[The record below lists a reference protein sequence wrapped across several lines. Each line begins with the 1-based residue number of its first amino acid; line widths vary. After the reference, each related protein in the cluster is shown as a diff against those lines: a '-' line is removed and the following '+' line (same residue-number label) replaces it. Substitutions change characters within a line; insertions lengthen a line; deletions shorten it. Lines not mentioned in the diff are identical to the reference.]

1 MTTVAST
8 SEQQTPQVVPHLSD
22 YEQLRLNN
30 IHRNETKLKQLG
42 LLKPIVQS
50 VHPKRRATKPK
61 SSSSK
66 PRVPSGPKRTST
78 RTKRKVVSYYSPT
91 IDEDDSGERR
101 RRESDDES
109 SDYDEP
115 TRMIE
120 DDDHDDTIPASD
132 EDDEPIQN
140 NTKRRE
146 SDDESSDYDEPT
158 SMIEDDDHDDT
169 IPASDEDDEPIQNN
183 TKRSRRRTNPT
194 RTTTTPKPSTPKPN
208 NKEKTLSNHNTD
220 PTALGGILC
229 ETAKSS
235 RSTCRKCRVKIE
247 KDTPRVG
254 MQAWIVGRQALTW
267 QCPPCFLANVTCV
280 LEKTGRGRCQLTREN
295 FGKGE
300 LKVGVRSHTAT
311 FWYGLEVVG
320 QVLGAV
326 LAQVRGAGGDETGLG
341 EVVGQVLGAV
351 LAQVGG
357 GERDKVGRELVRLDR
372 IEGSDA
378 IGEEDCVKLQ
388 TVLMNVVADIK
399 AGSIVSK
406 TQSMVTPVT
415 PVTPEPKASD
425 ASTVRKARKQTP
437 QPEIGCKSGMKGK
450 VEWKFGGHLCYG
462 TLLPS
467 NETFTHCYA
476 RTHKGNVK
484 TLAKGKG
491 YWSIIG

>member
-1 MTTVAST
+1 
-8 SEQQTPQVVPHLSD
+8 
-22 YEQLRLNN
+22 
-30 IHRNETKLKQLG
+30 
-42 LLKPIVQS
+42 
-50 VHPKRRATKPK
+50 
-61 SSSSK
+61 
-66 PRVPSGPKRTST
+66 
-78 RTKRKVVSYYSPT
+78 
-91 IDEDDSGERR
+91 
-101 RRESDDES
+101 
-109 SDYDEP
+109 
-115 TRMIE
+115 
-120 DDDHDDTIPASD
+120 
-132 EDDEPIQN
+132 
-140 NTKRRE
+140 
-146 SDDESSDYDEPT
+146 
-158 SMIEDDDHDDT
+158 
-169 IPASDEDDEPIQNN
+169 
-183 TKRSRRRTNPT
+183 
-194 RTTTTPKPSTPKPN
+194 
-208 NKEKTLSNHNTD
+208 
-220 PTALGGILC
+220 
-229 ETAKSS
+229 
-235 RSTCRKCRVKIE
+235 
-247 KDTPRVG
+247 
-254 MQAWIVGRQALTW
+254 
-267 QCPPCFLANVTCV
+267 V

-326 LAQVRGAGGDETGLG
+326 LAQV
-341 EVVGQVLGAV
+341 
-351 LAQVGG
+351 GG

-378 IGEEDCVKLQ
+378 IGEEDRVKLQ

-415 PVTPEPKASD
+415 PVTPKPKASD

-437 QPEIGCKSGMKGK
+437 QPEIGSKSGMKGK

-462 TLLPS
+462 TLLQS